1 MWRNLLKCL
10 PSTSPNSFLISQPD
24 PAPAPP
30 PSSSTSASSAVVF
43 NTNYNSLYD
52 VSSSLASSTSTFS
65 TATAVATIT
74 SSSDSDSGD
83 SLPPDFATVLA
94 SQRFFFSSPGRS
106 NSISDSHDKV
116 ECRPIPPPLEGGVAV
131 NKYSPDP
138 HTDFKKSME
147 EMIEARRRRRRIIK
161 DDGARAEDEWDYL
174 NQLLT
179 CYLTLNPEHAH
190 KYIISAFA
198 DIVVHLLSS
207 EDVSPQDYLAGG

>member
-106 NSISDSHDKV
+106 NSISDSHDK
-116 ECRPIPPPLEGGVAV
+116 PPLEGGVAV

-147 EMIEARRRRRRIIK
+147 EMIEARRRRRRI
-161 DDGARAEDEWDYL
+161 DEWDYL